1 MRILRYD
8 VAINDS
14 KYYENMQQFAHIFIG
29 FVSGSIFSIFTFPI
43 EKKPLLKHVINHF

>member
-1 MRILRYD
+1 MRSLIYD

-14 KYYENMQQFAHIFIG
+14 KYYEKMQQFAHIFIG

-43 EKKPLLKHVINHF
+43 EKTLS